1 MSTSYYAYIKM
12 KPTQKEALMK
22 AIADDKLLEFEHLI
36 DENIESS
43 IPVGHRA
50 GGWKFSWSPYNK
62 NLKSLD
68 VKGIKEFVYRGD
80 VVIYNEY
87 REILDKDEFLKMTF
101 DWGKDDG
108 WDSMSYHKEH
118 LNEHQLPVTDY
129 QRTAYKFVNEHFP
142 DKTIKF
148 ESSYQCEFYSD
159 GLRWSI
165 FE

>member
-1 MSTSYYAYIKM
+1 MSTAYYAYIKM
-12 KPTQKEALMK
+12 KPSQKEALIK

-36 DENIESS
+36 DENVESS

-62 NLKSLD
+62 HLKSLD
-68 VKGIKEFVYRGD
+68 VKGIKEFVYRDD

-87 REILDKDEFLKMTF
+87 REILDKDEFLKMAF

-108 WDSMSYHKEH
+108 WDSISYYKEH
-118 LNEHQLPVTDY
+118 PNEPQLPATDY
-129 QRTAYKFVNEHFP
+129 QRTVYKFVNEHFP